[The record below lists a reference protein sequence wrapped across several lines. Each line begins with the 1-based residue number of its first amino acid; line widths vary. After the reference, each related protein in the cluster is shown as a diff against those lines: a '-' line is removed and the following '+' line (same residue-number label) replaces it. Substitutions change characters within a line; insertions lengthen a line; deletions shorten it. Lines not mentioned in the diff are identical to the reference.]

1 MIFYLCPDFSAPS
14 GGTKR
19 LYRHVFQLNRLGL
32 DAAILHHKRGFVL
45 TWHGY
50 KVPVVWMEDRPALR
64 AKDIL
69 VIPEAAPSFMEQT
82 RHFENT
88 RVVIALSWA
97 YVYRNLPGEVTWKD
111 YGITKAMTP
120 SRFIKAF
127 LEWSMDIDVSLIDDY
142 VDPNKFFCNLKE
154 KRNKISYMT
163 RKNPMGDVLRGIFA
177 GKGGPLTRYEWTP
190 LKDFSEEKYAAH
202 LRASRLYL
210 ATSAEEG
217 RNVSVLEAMAS
228 GCIVVGFSGLGGS
241 EYMVGLGEKQNCVLV
256 ENGDYL
262 ALGKSLERVVSELAT
277 DAHYCDLL
285 VQNAVE
291 TGRCLADL
299 DKEGRSLERFFR
311 SVIWPGFPC

>member
-1 MIFYLCPDFSAPS
+1 MIFYFCPDFSAPS

-32 DAAILHHKRGFVL
+32 DAAILHHKRGFIL

-50 KVPVVWMEDRPALR
+50 EVPVLWMEDQPVLEAN
-64 AKDIL
+64 DIL
-69 VIPEAAPSFMEQT
+69 VIPEGAPSFMEQT

-97 YVYRNLPGEVTWKD
+97 YVYRNLPVEVTWKD

-127 LEWSMDIDVSLIDDY
+127 LEWSMDIDVTLIDDY

-154 KRNKISYMT
+154 KQEKITYMT
-163 RKNPMGDVLRGIFA
+163 RKNNMGDILQGIFA
-177 GKGGPLTRYEWTP
+177 SKGGLLSRYEWTS
-190 LKDFSEEKYAAH
+190 LRDFSEERYAAH
-202 LRASRLYL
+202 LRESRLYL
-210 ATSAEEG
+210 AASAEEG

-241 EYMVGLGEKQNCVLV
+241 DYMVASGKKQNCVLV

-262 ALGKSLERVVSELAT
+262 ALGKSLERVVEELAT
-277 DAHYCDLL
+277 DAHCYASL

-291 TGRCLADL
+291 TARGLADL
-299 DKEGRSLERFFR
+299 DQEGRSLERFFR
-311 SVIWPGFPC
+311 SVI

>member
-1 MIFYLCPDFSAPS
+1 MIFYFCPDFSAPS

-32 DAAILHHKRGFVL
+32 DAAILHHKRGFIL

-50 KVPVVWMEDRPALR
+50 EAPVLWMEDQPVLGAN
-64 AKDIL
+64 DIL
-69 VIPEAAPSFMEQT
+69 VIPEGAPSFMEQT

-97 YVYRNLPGEVTWKD
+97 YVYRNLPVEKTWRD

-120 SRFIKAF
+120 SPFIKAF

-142 VDPNKFFCNLKE
+142 VDPTKFFCDLKE
-154 KRNKISYMT
+154 KKKKITYTT
-163 RKNPMGDVLRGIFA
+163 RKNNMGDVLRGIFA
-177 GKGGPLTRYEWTP
+177 SKGGLLSRYEWTP
-190 LKDFSEEKYAAH
+190 LKDFSEEQYAAH
-202 LRASRLYL
+202 LRESRLYL
-210 ATSAEEG
+210 ATSPEEG

-241 EYMVGLGEKQNCVLV
+241 DYMIGSGEKHNCLLV
-256 ENGDYL
+256 ENGNYL
-262 ALGKSLERVVSELAT
+262 ALGKSLEQVGSELET
-277 DAHYCDLL
+277 DAHYHDSL
-285 VQNAVE
+285 VQNAIE
-291 TGRCLADL
+291 TARYLADF

-311 SVIWPGFPC
+311 SLI